1 MGWTAGKRQVRV
13 KTAIVN
19 LLKQNPDGLAATELQ
34 DKLKDSNKGRRAS
47 PKANAISQL
56 CKCTPGVSRAEED
69 RVIPTGYEDG
79 STRKVA
85 VWVLTDEEAFR
96 AWAE

>member
-1 MGWTAGKRQVRV
+1 MGWTAGKRQVRI

-19 LLKQNPDGLAATELQ
+19 LLKEHPEGLAASELQ
-34 DKLKDSNKGRRAS
+34 DRLKYSSKGRRAS
-47 PKANAISQL
+47 HTANTISQL

-69 RVIPTGYEDG
+69 RTIPTGYEDG

-85 VWVLTDEEAFR
+85 VWILADEEAFR
-96 AWAE
+96 EWAE